1 MGVGKTLEMHKICLH
16 AISPLNGATV
26 SHQKMSLN
34 LRYAEVQTVFVAMEG
49 FVFLSER
56 QNELLQIHK

>member
-1 MGVGKTLEMHKICLH
+1 MGVGKALEMHKICLR

-26 SHQKMSLN
+26 SHQKISLN
-34 LRYAEVQTVFVAMEG
+34 LRYAEVQPVFVAMEG